1 MSPRIVEERASRA
14 HAALAA
20 PGLQRWRVRLTGGAV
35 LRPPNRAGARSADAA
50 GLDVSRLAPELEHLF
65 RRAGF
70 GVSAADTGT
79 FAAFSTSD
87 AVSYLVDYEG
97 RPDDVDARIGRPDH
111 AQVGT
116 SGLFAPDLD
125 IDDARQRWLFR
136 MIHGRRPL
144 QERMAFFW
152 HNHFATGYDKVAIDS
167 GALQAAKM
175 MAHKP
180 GTLRG
185 PGGQIE
191 LFRQYALGNFRDLL
205 VRVAQDAAMLIWLDG
220 QDNVKATPQ
229 ENFGREVME
238 LFTLGIGHYTE
249 ADVRA
254 ASRAFTGWNLRESVG
269 YRRDDPNAYKEFVF
283 NADEHD
289 TAAKTFTFAVTT
301 GGGRTL
307 PARSGAAGLQDGLDL
322 LTALATHPE
331 TARRLARKLWSFFI
345 SEVQPAD
352 GAFLDEIA
360 ALYLR
365 SGTEMRPVVR
375 AVLTS
380 RWFTDPA
387 IRFTRYASPPE
398 FVVRAIREVGWQDL
412 ELARVVGALANMG
425 MRLYDPPNVGGW
437 TSGQGWLSTAT
448 MMARSTFAAVLASSQ
463 RGPLVTALGA
473 AGTSTPDGALAAL
486 RDRVTTAPLD
496 ARPQQALERYATGG
510 DWSGERD
517 ARVAGLVRLLVAS
530 SEYQL
535 V

>member
-1 MSPRIVEERASRA
+1 
-14 HAALAA
+14 
-20 PGLQRWRVRLTGGAV
+20 
-35 LRPPNRAGARSADAA
+35 
-50 GLDVSRLAPELEHLF
+50 VSRLAPDLEHLF

-70 GVSAADTGT
+70 GVTVADAATFGGFSAA
-79 FAAFSTSD
+79 D

-111 AQVGT
+111 AQVDTAGGFT
-116 SGLFAPDLD
+116 PDLD

-144 QERMAFFW
+144 QERMTFFW
-152 HNHFATGYDKVAIDS
+152 HNHFATGYDKLGIDA
-167 GALQAAKM
+167 GALQAAKL

-191 LFRQYALGNFRDLL
+191 LFRQYALGSFRDLL

-254 ASRAFTGWNLRESVG
+254 AARVFTGWNLRDSIG

-289 TAAKTFTFAVTT
+289 TGAKTFTFAVAA

-307 PARSGAAGLQDGLDL
+307 PARSGAAGMQDGLDL

-331 TARRLARKLWSFFI
+331 TARRLARKLWAFFV
-345 SEVQPAD
+345 SDVQPAD
-352 GAFLDEIA
+352 PVFLDEIA
-360 ALYLR
+360 AVYLR
-365 SGTEMRPVVR
+365 NGTEVRPVVR

-387 IRFTRYASPPE
+387 IHFTRYASPVE

-412 ELARVVGALANMG
+412 ELERVVGALANMG
-425 MRLYDPPNVGGW
+425 LRLYDPPNVGGW

-448 MMARSTFAAVLASSQ
+448 MMARSTFAATLAASQ
-463 RGPLVTALGA
+463 REPLVTTLAA
-473 AGTSTPDGALAAL
+473 AGATPDGTLAAL

-496 ARPQQALERYATGG
+496 ARPLQALERYAAAGG
-510 DWSGERD
+510 SDWAGERD
-517 ARVAGLVRLLVAS
+517 TRVAGLVRLLVAS